1 MSDPLSIAGSA
12 GGIVSLGLA
21 VCGEIVEY
29 GRAYRD
35 FDDDI
40 QNMVTKAESLCVPLN
55 TLEEIIKETEVTE
68 PDAAADLS
76 NKIMGIHGCVKRI
89 QDTLERYGPKSAP
102 DGFSDKTKNQL
113 KKAVYHFRKH
123 ALRDTMADLD
133 SMQITLQ
140 TALDVYACFQPSWGA
155 TH

>member
-12 GGIVSLGLA
+12 VGIVSLGLA

-29 GRAYRD
+29 GRAYRH

-40 QNMVTKAESLCVPLN
+40 QNMVIKAESLCVPLN

-68 PDAAADLS
+68 PDAAADLF
-76 NKIMGIHGCVKRI
+76 NKIMGINGCVKRI
-89 QDTLERYGPKSAP
+89 QDTLKRYGPKSAP
-102 DGFSDKTKNQL
+102 DGLNDKTKNQL

-123 ALRDTMADLD
+123 ALKDMMADLD

-140 TALDVYACFQPSWGA
+140 TALDVYACFQPS
-155 TH
+155 